1 MQVNLQNDATKLQ
14 IKQNI
19 DQAFITMLNA
29 QKRYSATL
37 LQTNALERSFKAAE
51 ARYNAGSNTF
61 VDYNLAKTN
70 LDRAKS
76 NLIVSK
82 YDYIFRIKI
91 LDFYQNKPLAF

>member
-1 MQVNLQNDATKLQ
+1 
-14 IKQNI
+14 
-19 DQAFITMLNA
+19 MLNA

-37 LQTNALERSFKAAE
+37 AQTNALERSFKAAE
-51 ARYNAGSNTF
+51 SRYNVGASNF

-76 NLIVSK
+76 NLVVAK

-91 LDFYQNKPLAF
+91 LDFYQNKPLEF